1 MATGTATK
9 SKPLTEKFG
18 DEETQPGTDVS
29 EYTSRPPAAIRPEIA
44 VPATFAEAMDAFG
57 DAGVIELEQEWKL
70 VDKEQLVGIPFLI
83 HSFRFSHGV
92 GENGEKVSV
101 QIITPDDKRL
111 VFNDG
116 STGVYDQLLEIF
128 EGKGRSGGVLC
139 ERGLRVSDYYYDP
152 KGRGDISKEPK
163 TGYEK
168 GSTYYIA

>member
-1 MATGTATK
+1 MARGTATAAE
-9 SKPLTEKFG
+9 PLDGKFG
-18 DEETQPGTDVS
+18 DEDYPTDSAVDT
-29 EYTSRPPAAIRPEIA
+29 YTPRPPAAIKPEIA
-44 VPATFAEAMDAFG
+44 VPESFAEAMEAFG
-57 DAGVIELEQEWKL
+57 DSGIVELEQEWKL

-83 HSFRFSHGV
+83 YSFRFSHGV

-128 EGKGRSGGVLC
+128 ESKGRSGGVLC

-152 KGRGDISKEPK
+152 KGKGDISKEPK